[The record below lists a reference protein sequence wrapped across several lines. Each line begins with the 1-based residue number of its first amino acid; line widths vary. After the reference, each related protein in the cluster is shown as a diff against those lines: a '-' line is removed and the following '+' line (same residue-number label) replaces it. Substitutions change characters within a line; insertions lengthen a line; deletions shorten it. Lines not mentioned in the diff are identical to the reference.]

1 MFIDHYF
8 FFPFPTRKDG
18 KDGCPPEGFQ
28 TGTRGCPAPGGALW
42 PGDPRVPLLPQHQGK
57 ARPVPSAT
65 HGSLGKSDKATE
77 FGERLGA
84 PGRDP
89 RLFSLLRQPL
99 TVIPQPSATFLRT
112 SNPPPTPPL
121 GNLGRTPRRGR
132 TKGAKN
138 KEPGRERRGG
148 KGRAPPFRLSPGTL
162 RARRRRRPRGSPA
175 RPPRSAT
182 GEPPRGVPAPGAAVG
197 PPPRPGPEP
206 PSPPPPRGPSRGL
219 VRARRRGARSCR
231 ALKSTDEVTRREAAP
246 LPPPGSPTSPA
257 APSGPAPAGRS
268 LLLGG
273 SPRADRGGD
282 GTGHGT
288 RDPLPGRA
296 TRVRPQT
303 RRRRFPE
310 PGPPRGAAFGAFR
323 DRKKPA
329 SERPRRGS
337 LCVSLQRC
345 RSPRRSVKLLSKCH

>member
-112 SNPPPTPPL
+112 SNPPPTPP
-121 GNLGRTPRRGR
+121 PRKLRANAEER
-132 TKGAKN
+132 ENKGG
-138 KEPGRERRGG
+138 KEQRAGQGEEGREG
-148 KGRAPPFRLSPGTL
+148 ASSPLSAQPGD
-162 RARRRRRPRGSPA
+162 
-175 RPPRSAT
+175 
-182 GEPPRGVPAPGAAVG
+182 
-197 PPPRPGPEP
+197 PPRP
-206 PSPPPPRGPSRGL
+206 
-219 VRARRRGARSCR
+219 
-231 ALKSTDEVTRREAAP
+231 P
-246 LPPPGSPTSPA
+246 LPPPPGQPCPPA
-257 APSGPAPAGRS
+257 AERHGGTPAGRP
-268 LLLGG
+268 G
-273 SPRADRGGD
+273 PRGG
-282 GTGHGT
+282 
-288 RDPLPGRA
+288 R
-296 TRVRPQT
+296 
-303 RRRRFPE
+303 
-310 PGPPRGAAFGAFR
+310 GPPPPPGA
-323 DRKKPA
+323 
-329 SERPRRGS
+329 
-337 LCVSLQRC
+337 
-345 RSPRRSVKLLSKCH
+345 